1 MYKTL
6 KKYFLHINLS
16 IFIFFS
22 MPIFLSSPNSS
33 AFAATMEENSFTR
46 IYEKITPSIVAIDA
60 QVDEGVSSGTGCVID
75 PKGAILTSS
84 HVISKAKN
92 IEVTISNGQTY
103 KGEVVAVLKD
113 KNDLAIIKINP
124 KKPLPVISF
133 GNSENVKVGQRV
145 LAIGNPFGFRG
156 TLTTGIISRIDYQRK
171 KIQTDAAINPGC
183 SGGPLLNLD
192 GEVIGINQS
201 IYNPDNNRSNIGI
214 GFAVPVNYAKD
225 FINLTRSKMASI
237 EGTRRRWLNLFKKPV
252 LKELKE
258 LKGKI
263 IS

>member
-6 KKYFLHINLS
+6 KKYFLIILPLLLS
-16 IFIFFS
+16 FS
-22 MPIFLSSPNSS
+22 MPLDNIIQP
-33 AFAATMEENSFTR
+33 AFASSSEETSFTK
-46 IYEKITPSIVAIDA
+46 IYERITPAIVAIDA

-75 PKGAILTSS
+75 SRGAILTSS
-84 HVISKAKN
+84 HVINKAKS
-92 IEVTISNGQTY
+92 IEVTTSNGQSY
-103 KGEVVAVLKD
+103 KGEVLAVLKD
-113 KNDLAIIKINP
+113 KNDLAIIKIKP
-124 KKPLPVISF
+124 KNPLPTISF
-133 GNSENVKVGQRV
+133 GNSESVKVGQRV

-183 SGGPLLNLD
+183 SGGPLLNLN

-225 FINLTRSKMASI
+225 FISLTKSKMASI
-237 EGTRRRWLNLFKKPV
+237 SKR
-252 LKELKE
+252 
-258 LKGKI
+258 
-263 IS
+263 

>member
-1 MYKTL
+1 MPV
-6 KKYFLHINLS
+6 S
-16 IFIFFS
+16 GIFDNITS
-22 MPIFLSSPNSS
+22 Q
-33 AFAATMEENSFTR
+33 AFAAQLSEENVFTK

-60 QVDEGVSSGTGCVID
+60 QLDEGVSSGTGCVID
-75 PKGAILTSS
+75 SRGVNFNKFSCYKQ
-84 HVISKAKN
+84 SKKHR
-92 IEVTISNGQTY
+92 SNNCKRPELQRGS
-103 KGEVVAVLKD
+103 GCRFKD

-124 KKPLPVISF
+124 KNPLPVISF

-225 FINLTRSKMASI
+225 FY
-237 EGTRRRWLNLFKKPV
+237 KPY
-252 LKELKE
+252 
-258 LKGKI
+258 KI
-263 IS
+263 